1 MLKEVVDGRMQRRNE
16 RMRNKGR
23 IKEKAIL

>member
-1 MLKEVVDGRMQRRNE
+1 MLKEVVDGRIIRRNE
-16 RMRNKGR
+16 RVRNKGR